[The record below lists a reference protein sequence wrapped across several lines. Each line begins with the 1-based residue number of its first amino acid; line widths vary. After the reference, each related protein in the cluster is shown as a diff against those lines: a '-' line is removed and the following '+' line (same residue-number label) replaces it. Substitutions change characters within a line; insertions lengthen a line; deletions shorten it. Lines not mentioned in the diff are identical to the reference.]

1 MGHTQGG
8 NFRSVILVVG
18 WIGVFSIIGGLVA
31 FDLWRVGTAAV
42 FAGAGCDYQ
51 QRRAVVY
58 GI

>member
-8 NFRSVILVVG
+8 NFRFVILVVG

-42 FAGAGCDYQ
+42 FAGAGCDY
-51 QRRAVVY
+51 
-58 GI
+58 

>member
-8 NFRSVILVVG
+8 NFRFLILDVG
-18 WIGVFSIIGGLVA
+18 WIGVFPIISCLVG

-51 QRRAVVY
+51 QRCAVVY